1 MRWPACGCDV
11 RLQWRDGSKQMP
23 LDDILQKFAEDLAA
37 KGKVKSAQAAMGMN
51 RCAHPAA
58 LVPVSHIA
66 CRLDFAMIIMDNY
79 LPYPLPTSL
88 LPFNYCA
95 LPKLFPGSRVLQ
107 QAADWLCPM
116 R

>member
-1 MRWPACGCDV
+1 ML
-11 RLQWRDGSKQMP
+11 LQWRDGSKQMP
-23 LDDILQKFAEDLAA
+23 LDNILQKFAEDLAA

-95 LPKLFPGSRVLQ
+95 LPRLAPWTKPFLAPF
-107 QAADWLCPM
+107 CN
-116 R
+116 